1 MSYLFGKL
9 CDQGI
14 SWHWKNDVRSWFKA
28 ARNFVFTPD
37 SNRTLIWHCLIWG
50 HHLQGPRHI
59 VSVLLGEGRFEDKG
73 KFIQSDFSGYCQ
85 IKAIK
90 AHVFIFPV
98 SPQICPQSQSLH
110 FCTLATF
117 RLVADNGSWH
127 PGRSIVAFFAPPTWS
142 SGAASRPFGPW
153 QRHVTSGL
161 TGSIQ
166 ATMTCTQLN

>member
-1 MSYLFGKL
+1 MLFFCSVRASSSLRYDMGTSFS
-9 CDQGI
+9 GI
-14 SWHWKNDVRSWFKA
+14 KTYWF
-28 ARNFVFTPD
+28 
-37 SNRTLIWHCLIWG
+37 
-50 HHLQGPRHI
+50 
-59 VSVLLGEGRFEDKG
+59 SVILGEDRFEDKG
-73 KFIQSDFSGYCQ
+73 KFIQSDFFGYCH
-85 IKAIK
+85 IKAIS

-98 SPQICPQSQSLH
+98 SPRSAHNHKAFTFAP
-110 FCTLATF
+110 LATF

-166 ATMTCTQLN
+166 ATMTCTQSN

>member
-1 MSYLFGKL
+1 MLFFNFLRSSLKLLSKLWYGDIICRDQDILVLFSWEKVGLKIKENLSKVTFLVTARSRQSKPMSLFF
-9 CDQGI
+9 
-14 SWHWKNDVRSWFKA
+14 RSPPRSAHNHKA
-28 ARNFVFTPD
+28 FTFAP
-37 SNRTLIWHCLIWG
+37 
-50 HHLQGPRHI
+50 
-59 VSVLLGEGRFEDKG
+59 
-73 KFIQSDFSGYCQ
+73 
-85 IKAIK
+85 
-90 AHVFIFPV
+90 
-98 SPQICPQSQSLH
+98 
-110 FCTLATF
+110 LATF